1 MYENRRNYGD
11 SSVILN
17 SIELLTENP
26 ATLVVGGS
34 VVYNLSVLV
43 DLPLSNEDSKFG
55 SKVENIIIGGEKL

>member
-1 MYENRRNYGD
+1 M
-11 SSVILN
+11 ILN

-26 ATLVVGGS
+26 ATLVVGSS

-43 DLPLSNEDSKFG
+43 DLPLSNEDSKVG

>member
-1 MYENRRNYGD
+1 MRTVGTTGD

-26 ATLVVGGS
+26 ATLVVGSS